1 MPYKIVKNR
10 GSNDYKLV
18 LEKNGQILAKHTTKA
33 KALKQISAIEINKKN
48 KKK

>member
-33 KALKQISAIEINKKN
+33 KALKQIQAIEISKN